1 MYKSKTYVGDEKMKK
16 TLLAL
21 SIPYLLSAHSIPE
34 LFNALKSHAQTKS
47 DEMVVKKAEIAASQA
62 TSQLYPTINLFGTYD
77 NYSSPSNMKPI
88 PPNVI
93 KPMLAPGSTIA
104 QPYSYNIYKGGAKF
118 TMPIFV
124 KSIYTMAD
132 KAKAMQKSARAK
144 KRINLLKNEA
154 LIVGSNANLQY
165 LHALKKS
172 LDLKEKSLL
181 ETEKTVKIK
190 VENGRVPESALYKID
205 DALNQISIAKNNID
219 LQKQKLISSIEAI
232 TGVKLDTPVEMQ
244 EIQGVKEGTFGSLKP
259 LEEKLKASRL
269 EIDAQKEKLYPTVVA
284 HGSYVYS
291 SATAYNNNK
300 DVNEEYG
307 DIGVVVNIPLLA
319 MSQYESIAKSK
330 IEMQSDE
337 VALQKLRDE
346 LQAKADMLTASLPL
360 LDNSIKLAKK
370 SIDNK
375 EKLLKI
381 AKVNYNSGRLSTEEY
396 LRYED
401 DVVSAKAKLYE
412 AKAQKWQTQ
421 MELAVIYANNI
432 EEMVR

>member
-1 MYKSKTYVGDEKMKK
+1 MKK
-16 TLLAL
+16 ILLAL

-34 LFNALKSHAQTKS
+34 LFDALKSHAQTKS

-62 TSQLYPTINLFGTYD
+62 TSELYPTISLFGTYD
-77 NYSSPSNMKPI
+77 NYSSPTNMKPI
-88 PPNVI
+88 APNVL
-93 KPMLAPGSTIA
+93 KPMLVTQTIP

-132 KAKAMQKSARAK
+132 KAKAMQKSAQAK
-144 KRINLLKNEA
+144 KHINLLQNEA

-165 LHALKKS
+165 LRELKKS
-172 LDLKEKSLL
+172 LELKEKSLL
-181 ETEKTVKIK
+181 ETLKTVKIK
-190 VENGRVPESALYKID
+190 VDNGRAPASTLYKID
-205 DALNQISIAKNNID
+205 DGLNQISIAKNNID
-219 LQKQKLISSIEAI
+219 LQKQKLISAIEAI
-232 TGVKLDTPVEMQ
+232 TGIQLDAPVDMQ
-244 EIQGVKEGTFGSLKP
+244 EVSSVKEGELGSLKP

-269 EIDAQKEKLYPTVVA
+269 EVNAEKEKLYPSVVA
-284 HGSYVYS
+284 HGSYAYS

-319 MSQYESIAKSK
+319 MSQYEAVSKSK
-330 IEMQSDE
+330 IELQSDE

-346 LQAKADMLTASLPL
+346 LSAKADMLKNSLPL

-370 SIDNK
+370 SIQNK

-401 DVVSAKAKLYE
+401 DVVDAKAKLYS
-412 AKAQKWQTQ
+412 AKAQKWQTA

-432 EEMVR
+432 EEMVK

>member
-1 MYKSKTYVGDEKMKK
+1 MKK
-16 TLLAL
+16 ILLAL
-21 SIPYLLSAHSIPE
+21 SLPYLLSAHTIPE
-34 LFNALKSHAQTKS
+34 LFDALKSHSQTKS
-47 DEMVVKKAEIAASQA
+47 DEMTVKKAEIAASQA
-62 TSQLYPTINLFGTYD
+62 TSQLYPTIDLFGTYD
-77 NYSSPSNMKPI
+77 NYSSPTNMKPI
-88 PPNVI
+88 APNVL
-93 KPMLAPGSTIA
+93 KPMLVTQTIP

-124 KSIYTMAD
+124 MSIYTMTD
-132 KAKAMQKSARAK
+132 KAKAMQRSAKAK
-144 KRINLLKNEA
+144 KHINLLKNEA

-165 LHALKKS
+165 LRELKRS

-190 VENGRVPESALYKID
+190 VENGRAPESALYKIED
-205 DALNQISIAKNNID
+205 TLNQISIAKNNID
-219 LQKQKLISSIEAI
+219 LQKQKLLSSIEAI
-232 TGVKLDTPVEMQ
+232 TGVKLDAPVEMQ
-244 EIQGVKEGTFGSLKP
+244 AMSNVKEGALGSLKP

-307 DIGVVVNIPLLA
+307 DVGVVVNIPLLA
-319 MSQYESIAKSK
+319 MNQYEEIAKSK
-330 IEMQSDE
+330 IEMQSEE
-337 VALQKLRDE
+337 VELQKLRDE
-346 LQAKADMLTASLPL
+346 LQSKADMLKTSLPL
-360 LDNSIKLAKK
+360 LDNSIKLAKR

>member
-1 MYKSKTYVGDEKMKK
+1 MKK
-16 TLLAL
+16 IVLAL
-21 SIPYLLSAHSIPE
+21 TIPYLLSAHTIPE
-34 LFNALKSHAQTKS
+34 LFDALKSHAQTKA

-88 PPNVI
+88 VPNILMPMI
-93 KPMLAPGSTIA
+93 KNQAIP

-132 KAKAMQKSARAK
+132 KAKAMQKSAKAK

-165 LHALKKS
+165 LRELKKS

-190 VENGRVPESALYKID
+190 VENGRAPESALYKID
-205 DALNQISIAKNNID
+205 DALNQISIAKNNIA
-219 LQKQKLISSIEAI
+219 LQKQKLLSSIEAI
-232 TGVKLDTPVEMQ
+232 TGVKLDEPVQMQ
-244 EIQGVKEGTFGSLKP
+244 ETQGVKEGTLGSLKP

-269 EIDAQKEKLYPTVVA
+269 EVYAQKEKLYPTVVA
-284 HGSYVYS
+284 HGNYVYS
-291 SATAYNNNK
+291 TAKAYNNHK
-300 DVNEEYG
+300 DVNEEFG

-319 MSQYESIAKSK
+319 MSQYEAVTKAK

-337 VALQKLRDE
+337 VELQKLRDE
-346 LQAKADMLTASLPL
+346 LQAKADMLKSSLPL
-360 LDNSIKLAKK
+360 LDNSIKLAKR

-401 DVVSAKAKLYE
+401 DVVGAKAKLYA
-412 AKAQKWQTQ
+412 AKAQKWQMQ
-421 MELAVIYANNI
+421 MQLAVIYANNI

>member
-1 MYKSKTYVGDEKMKK
+1 MKK
-16 TLLAL
+16 ILLAL
-21 SIPYLLSAHSIPE
+21 SLPYLLSAHTIPE
-34 LFNALKSHAQTKS
+34 LFDALKNHSQTKS
-47 DEMVVKKAEIAASQA
+47 DEMVVKKAEITASQA
-62 TSQLYPTINLFGTYD
+62 TSQLYPTIDLFGTYD
-77 NYSSPSNMKPI
+77 NYSSPTNMKPI
-88 PPNVI
+88 APNVL
-93 KPMLAPGSTIA
+93 KPMLGTQTIP

-132 KAKAMQKSARAK
+132 KAKAMQKSAQAK
-144 KRINLLKNEA
+144 KHINLLQNEA

-165 LHALKKS
+165 LRELKKS
-172 LDLKEKSLL
+172 LELKEKSLL
-181 ETEKTVKIK
+181 ETLKTVKIK
-190 VENGRVPESALYKID
+190 VNNGRAPASTLYKID
-205 DALNQISIAKNNID
+205 DGLNQISIAKNNID
-219 LQKQKLISSIEAI
+219 LQKQKLISAIESI
-232 TGVKLDTPVEMQ
+232 TGVKLDTPVDMQ
-244 EIQGVKEGTFGSLKP
+244 EVSSVKEGELASLKP

-269 EIDAQKEKLYPTVVA
+269 EVSAEKEKLYPSVVA

-319 MSQYESIAKSK
+319 MSQYEAVSKSK
-330 IEMQSDE
+330 IELQSDE

-346 LQAKADMLTASLPL
+346 LSAKADMLKNSLPL
-360 LDNSIKLAKK
+360 LDNSIKLSQK
-370 SIDNK
+370 SIENK

-401 DVVSAKAKLYE
+401 DVVDAKAKLYS
-412 AKAQKWQTQ
+412 AKAQKWQTA

>member
-1 MYKSKTYVGDEKMKK
+1 MKK

-34 LFNALKSHAQTKS
+34 LFDALKSHAQTKS

-62 TSQLYPTINLFGTYD
+62 TSELYPTISLFGTYD
-77 NYSSPSNMKPI
+77 NYSSPTNMKPI
-88 PPNVI
+88 APNVL
-93 KPMLAPGSTIA
+93 KPMLVTQTIP

-132 KAKAMQKSARAK
+132 KAKAMQKSAQAK
-144 KRINLLKNEA
+144 KHINLLQNEA

-165 LHALKKS
+165 LRELKKS
-172 LDLKEKSLL
+172 LELKEKSLL
-181 ETEKTVKIK
+181 ETLKTVKIK
-190 VENGRVPESALYKID
+190 VDNGRAPASTLYKID
-205 DALNQISIAKNNID
+205 DGLNQISIAKNNID
-219 LQKQKLISSIEAI
+219 LQKQKLISAIEAI
-232 TGVKLDTPVEMQ
+232 TGIQLDAPVDMQ
-244 EIQGVKEGTFGSLKP
+244 EVSSVKEGELGSLKP

-269 EIDAQKEKLYPTVVA
+269 EVNAEKEKLYPSVVA
-284 HGSYVYS
+284 HGSYAYS

-319 MSQYESIAKSK
+319 MSQYEAVSKSK
-330 IEMQSDE
+330 IELQSDE

-346 LQAKADMLTASLPL
+346 LSAKADMLKNSLPL

-370 SIDNK
+370 SIQNK

-401 DVVSAKAKLYE
+401 DVVDAKAKLYS
-412 AKAQKWQTQ
+412 AKAQKWQTA

-432 EEMVR
+432 EEMVK